1 MCEAKAPGYNAAM
14 DLSFYKLR
22 ICDADLILI
31 DDLDGGGRDRDWE
44 AVARVLLHRRRGAG
58 AERLAVISRAETELW
73 LRVFRSGGEG
83 GPIADAALCATRYLL
98 DSGRAGADSVR
109 LRVSGLGS
117 GGAVEV
123 DVLDSASLGL
133 AIGEPRS
140 IAAGEALGPGELA
153 ALATSIEAEGRRYQV
168 LPLRAG
174 LPGSDGVAVFAEGG
188 SERARARI
196 SSASREEA
204 PEAVAVRV
212 ISRGELSVSAK
223 SGGAFDRC
231 GAAAM
236 ALASAA
242 AVGYAER
249 EALVRFGGDGLWVE
263 WTSRSWLYAAARP
276 EYVYRGEFHLET
288 GTQAS

>member
-1 MCEAKAPGYNAAM
+1 M

-44 AVARVLLHRRRGAG
+44 SVAQVLLHRRRGAG

-73 LRVFRSGGEG
+73 LRVFRRDGEG

-98 DSGRAGADSVR
+98 DSGRTGADSVR
-109 LRVSGLGS
+109 LRVSALGP

-123 DVLDSASLGL
+123 DVLDSASLG
-133 AIGEPRS
+133 
-140 IAAGEALGPGELA
+140 IAMGGARPLGEAGDQPGAALGAAELA
-153 ALATSIEAEGRRYQV
+153 ALATSIEAEGCRYQV
-168 LPLRAG
+168 LPFRAG
-174 LPGSDGVAVFAEGG
+174 LPGADGVAVFAEGG
-188 SERARARI
+188 SEKVRARI
-196 SSASREEA
+196 GSATRGKA

-212 ISRGELSVSAK
+212 ISRGELAVSAQRA
-223 SGGAFDRC
+223 GAFDCC

-242 AVGYAER
+242 AVGYSER

-263 WTSRSWLYAAARP
+263 WTSRSWLYAAGRP
-276 EYVYRGEFHLET
+276 EYVYRGEFHLSTE
-288 GTQAS
+288 TQAS